1 MEHIRS
7 VKDHTETGHRGK
19 PARGIQFV
27 SISAGCDG
35 MPQVD
40 TEAIRLKA
48 GDTLKF
54 VGDVEFSI
62 RFPDDSPRCD
72 KLLKSRRRAVSIKIP
87 ETICTCGDGT
97 EKTRRYKY
105 DVIIGDRVL
114 DPEIVIEPR

>member
-1 MEHIRS
+1 MEHVHP
-7 VKDHTETGHRGK
+7 VKHPHPADHRGK
-19 PARGIQFV
+19 TARGIQFV
-27 SISAGCDG
+27 RVSTGCDG

-54 VGDVEFSI
+54 VGDSEFSI
-62 RFPDDSPRCD
+62 RFPHGSPRCD
-72 KLLKSRRRAVSIKIP
+72 KLLNSRRRAVSIKIP
-87 ETICTCGDGT
+87 ATICNCDDGT
-97 EKTRRYKY
+97 EKTRSYKY